1 MMVQKRACILSS
13 KTLILGF
20 PDGSGVQNLPANAGD
35 RGSGPDLGKS
45 HVPQSNEAR
54 VLQLLS
60 LSSRAWEP
68 QLLSPHTAAAKPG
81 QRAHAP
87 GQKKSHQPGAQ
98 ALQQIVASTHH
109 N

>member
-1 MMVQKRACILSS
+1 MVQKRACILSS

-35 RGSGPDLGKS
+35 TGSGPDLGKS

-68 QLLSPHTAAAKPG
+68 QLLSPHTLEPMLHKERSP
-81 QRAHAP
+81 HATTRE
-87 GQKKSHQPGAQ
+87 QPSPQ
-98 ALQQIVASTHH
+98 LALTHY
-109 N
+109 NYQGLPW